1 MEIQRKDKK
10 TEQDL
15 LFWSTYCTGVSRTE
29 NLSVYAIPKTIEC
42 QEFNIDSS
50 SSFESNSSTISH
62 PPINFPS
69 TYN

>member
-1 MEIQRKDKK
+1 MSIQKKDKK
-10 TEQDL
+10 TKLDL
-15 LFWSTYCTGVSRTE
+15 LFRSTYFTGSYGTE
-29 NLSVYAIPKTIEC
+29 NLSVYAIPKTIDC
-42 QEFNIDSS
+42 QKFNIDSS